1 MEIWVFSG
9 VIVLLSVV
17 IIVMLYFL
25 LQKGKNQP
33 ENNQMND
40 LSRRLDEM
48 NKLMN
53 DNLTHSNES
62 VLKQFS
68 TSQKMVTDIT
78 EKMKEFE
85 NTNKNILKATDKLED
100 LQNILLN
107 PKHRG
112 NFGEFQLNAVL
123 ENFFPPNQWQAQ
135 YKFKNGDAVDA
146 ALFLQD
152 KKIVPIDSKFSLEN
166 YNRMISEK
174 DAVRRKVLAKEVYS
188 DLKKRID
195 ETAKY
200 IRPAEGTMDFA
211 FMFVPSEALYYD
223 MFLVKVGEVANS
235 RDLMEYATRDKK
247 VIVVSPTTFV
257 AYLTTVLQGL
267 RSLQI
272 DEQAKDIQKRVGQLG
287 QHLRKYNEY
296 MLKIGNS
303 LGTTV
308 NHFNTAHKELGKIDK
323 DVVKI
328 AGGET
333 EIEPLAIDKPQS
345 D

>member
-1 MEIWVFSG
+1 METWVFG
-9 VIVLLSVV
+9 IVIALLSVV
-17 IIVMLYFL
+17 IIIMLYHIL
-25 LQKGKNQP
+25 HKGKNEA

-40 LSRRLDEM
+40 LSRRLDDM
-48 NKLMN
+48 TKLMN
-53 DNLTHSNES
+53 DNLARSNDS

-68 TSQKMVTDIT
+68 TSQKMVAEIT

-85 NTNKNILKATDKLED
+85 NTNKNILQATDKLED

-112 NFGEFQLNAVL
+112 NFGEFQLASVL
-123 ENFFPPNQWQAQ
+123 ENFFPPNQWQSQ
-135 YKFKNGDAVDA
+135 YKFKNGDIVDA
-146 ALFLQD
+146 VLFLQD

-174 DAVRRKVLAKEVYS
+174 DSAQKKILAKEVYS

-200 IRPAEGTMDFA
+200 VRPDEDTMDFA
-211 FMFVPSEALYYD
+211 FMFIPSEALYYD
-223 MFLVKVGEVANS
+223 MFLVKVGESTAN
-235 RDLMEYATRDKK
+235 RDLMEYATREKK

-267 RSLQI
+267 RSLRI
-272 DEQAKDIQKRVGQLG
+272 EEQAKDIQKRVGQLG

-296 MLKIGNS
+296 MVKIGNS

-328 AGGET
+328 AGGEE
-333 EIEPLAIDKPQS
+333 EIEPLAIDKPQT